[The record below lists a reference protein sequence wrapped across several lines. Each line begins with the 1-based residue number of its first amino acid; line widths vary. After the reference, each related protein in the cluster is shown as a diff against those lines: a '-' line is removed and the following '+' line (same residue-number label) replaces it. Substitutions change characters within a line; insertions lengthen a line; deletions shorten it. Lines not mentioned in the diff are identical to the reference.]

1 MAEELSNL
9 FAIGVHEHLAQL
21 IEEFDHGE
29 GFFGL
34 EMSDDL
40 VKTKGHMDLLFDLL
54 FDQGVVAAPVRLD
67 EHIVDVPGGD
77 NTLLIPTGGDE
88 AGVTEVAAE
97 A

>member
-40 VKTKGHMDLLFDLL
+40 VKTKGHMGSYWTCCLIK
-54 FDQGVVAAPVRLD
+54 ASWVRQ
-67 EHIVDVPGGD
+67 
-77 NTLLIPTGGDE
+77 
-88 AGVTEVAAE
+88 
-97 A
+97 